1 MRTLLRARPV
11 PLAAAG
17 LLCLTSVALSPAAH
31 AAEASRAP
39 AAATACAPR
48 ISAQV
53 DTELT
58 ERFGAYGDTAGRW
71 TGADSAYSVPLPDGS
86 IAWIYSDTFLGEV
99 DADHGRPLDSPF
111 LHNSIVVD
119 DDGVLTTHTGGTA
132 EAPGSLVTVPGG
144 DELRDWYWAGDATVE
159 GDTLKVMLLEFAKTG
174 DGIWDFA
181 FQNSAVATIDLAD
194 FSVDAITD
202 LPSDLAGGGHVQ
214 WGSAFYENPDD
225 GYTYI
230 YGVEDLQAQKYAHVA
245 RVPAGALT
253 TQPWQYWGADGWTDD
268 STASIRM
275 LEGVSNEFSVSSFQG
290 RYTLV
295 TGDATEALSSRIV
308 MYRSTSLTGGFTG
321 KTELYRT
328 PETSGNVF
336 TYNAKAHPELG
347 DGHTLVVTY
356 NVNSF
361 DSNDLYEEVDNYR
374 PRYVDIDARIPN
386 CAG

>member
-144 DELRDWYWAGDATVE
+144 DELRD
-159 GDTLKVMLLEFAKTG
+159 
-174 DGIWDFA
+174 
-181 FQNSAVATIDLAD
+181 DL
-194 FSVDAITD
+194 VR
-202 LPSDLAGGGHVQ
+202 
-214 WGSAFYENPDD
+214 
-225 GYTYI
+225 
-230 YGVEDLQAQKYAHVA
+230 LQ
-245 RVPAGALT
+245 PAGRLGTPRDIAGLVCFLVSDAGEWVNG
-253 TQPWQYWGADGWTDD
+253 QLLHCDGGAPLG
-268 STASIRM
+268 
-275 LEGVSNEFSVSSFQG
+275 
-290 RYTLV
+290 
-295 TGDATEALSSRIV
+295 
-308 MYRSTSLTGGFTG
+308 
-321 KTELYRT
+321 EL
-328 PETSGNVF
+328 PV
-336 TYNAKAHPELG
+336 
-347 DGHTLVVTY
+347 
-356 NVNSF
+356 
-361 DSNDLYEEVDNYR
+361 
-374 PRYVDIDARIPN
+374 
-386 CAG
+386 